1 MQQPA
6 KTCCVYEGILP
17 AIKSDQSLGLDG
29 GGLDKLAP
37 RRRVLDLLVLGRVPR
52 YPDALRPHVGERR
65 MLDLK
70 GLADES
76 GRLPRLRADA
86 CVPRWRR
93 LAAGVVQLKPMTEVE
108 ATSILPFLNG
118 KTARS

>member
-29 GGLDKLAP
+29 GGLEKLAP

-70 GLADES
+70 GLADEI
-76 GRLPRLRADA
+76 GAPWLQRLPTSPKSDGMLRCGD
-86 CVPRWRR
+86 C
-93 LAAGVVQLKPMTEVE
+93 
-108 ATSILPFLNG
+108 
-118 KTARS
+118 

>member
-37 RRRVLDLLVLGRVPR
+37 RRRVLIFVL
-52 YPDALRPHVGERR
+52 ARR
-65 MLDLK
+65 
-70 GLADES
+70 AYRR
-76 GRLPRLRADA
+76 GRLRTMKVAAAPEDA
-86 CVPRWRR
+86 P
-93 LAAGVVQLKPMTEVE
+93 
-108 ATSILPFLNG
+108 
-118 KTARS
+118 